1 MSASSFRGLGRAPL
15 GLKQSNRIAL
25 AVIFLS
31 ILAAAPDIAS
41 AGPMGGVGGGS
52 GGPSAGAIAGGGS
65 DAAIAAAVVAGA
77 ASRNA
82 GSGGE
87 QRRRTYT
94 RSIQSQNIT
103 GSTID
108 SWTSMVF
115 Q

>member
-1 MSASSFRGLGRAPL
+1 MSASYFRGLGKR
-15 GLKQSNRIAL
+15 GLKQTHRITF

-52 GGPSAGAIAGGGS
+52 GGPSAGAIAGGS
-65 DAAIAAAVVAGA
+65 DAAVAAAVVAGA
-77 ASRNA
+77 ASRNS
-82 GSGGE
+82 GSRGE
-87 QRRRTYT
+87 QRRRTYS
-94 RSIQSQNIT
+94 RSIQTQNIT